1 MKKGFSFV
9 YIILFILAISLV
21 AAGAYYAGTQKKSN
35 IILTPTVKPGNLVG
49 NDKDEHGCIPS
60 AGYSW
65 CELKQ
70 KCLRTWEEPCA
81 EVTLTPATSVAP
93 TVDETATLKAFVKQA
108 LVAKHGNSANELN
121 ITVSK
126 IEDGYAQGGAS
137 GEGGGGMWFSAKV
150 NGSWQL
156 VWDGNGVILCQDLA
170 AYPEFPISMIPE
182 CYNEQTNKSVK
193 R

>member
-1 MKKGFSFV
+1 MKKGFSVV
-9 YIILFILAISLV
+9 YVIVFILAISLV
-21 AAGAYYAGTQKKSN
+21 AAGAYYAGNQKKPN
-35 IILTPTVKPGNLVG
+35 KIPVPTAKPENLVG
-49 NDKDEHGCIPS
+49 NDRDEHGCIPS

-70 KCLRTWEEPCA
+70 KCLRTWEEPCTP
-81 EVTLTPATSVAP
+81 VTLAPAVTVAP
-93 TVDETATLKAFVKQA
+93 TVDETATLKAFIKQA
-108 LVAKHGNSANELN
+108 LVAKYGSGASELN

-126 IEDGYAQGGAS
+126 IEGNYAQGGAS

-150 NGSWQL
+150 NGKWQL

-170 AYPEFPISMIPE
+170 SYPNFPVSMIPE
-182 CYNEQTNKSVK
+182 CYNDQTNKSVK